1 MATVQIRHRATI
13 SEAIALISSS
23 SVIDSRHSTISR
35 SRTGRG
41 SQEASLCVRT
51 TEISETTVVNRRCC
65 RFERA
70 KRVDSR
76 QVRQPVPQV
85 TASEAIAS
93 GASVPA
99 DVVAAQLLEI
109 RAPITK
115 GKSTLVWAIQ
125 EALPGGSGFVSS
137 ASLSVGGKIEV
148 ARATYNFRV
157 DFVNARS
164 GRLTFPTEGHRPA
177 SRLGTDDRSC

>member
-1 MATVQIRHRATI
+1 M
-13 SEAIALISSS
+13 
-23 SVIDSRHSTISR
+23 
-35 SRTGRG
+35 
-41 SQEASLCVRT
+41 
-51 TEISETTVVNRRCC
+51 
-65 RFERA
+65 
-70 KRVDSR
+70 
-76 QVRQPVPQV
+76 RQPVPQV

-99 DVVAAQLLEI
+99 YVVAAQLLEI
-109 RAPITK
+109 RTPITK

-125 EALPGGSGFVSS
+125 EALPGGSELVSS

-164 GRLTFPTEGHRPA
+164 GRLIFATEGHAPSIA
-177 SRLGTDDRSC
+177 TGD